1 MKQFTLKRMA
11 LCAMALLFAGGASAV
26 TTVKVYDFTRSSDT
40 NPSTTTG
47 SVDVTTDRTYKCI
60 YLSDGTNTF
69 DNQFAWGVRYDGTT
83 DAKSENKFKNAGLY
97 YTYDNRVLA
106 ILDLNKGDVITFN
119 VNAGSFKFRGTSIV
133 QGAKADDV
141 IASGKRYFVKSAG
154 NQVIY
159 SSAAN
164 SSISSI
170 VIESETEFIGDGDV
184 VATPGG
190 VEYSDYSINSTT
202 GLIDATLKNWSRQ
215 GSYLTT
221 WPTEGVIRTTFDIFP
236 AGSCAE
242 SSTAP
247 TETSGNP
254 TAGPYVVFKPKYN
267 GILQVFGDF
276 SGTTKFKGSED
287 SEPLQSYATSWQIM
301 TYAVTANKTYYLWN
315 TESSRRRICGY
326 RFTPEFGVSISDM
339 GNTTFGNY
347 TNSAFSIPSGLT
359 AYAAKYTSGDYVDL
373 TKVDYIN
380 KSQGVY
386 INGDKG
392 VYAFTVS
399 GTSDGTNFEG
409 NQLKMV
415 SAEYTVKSDGSNT
428 NYVYGSKGDNAGF
441 YKISTSGITLPAG
454 KAYLQ
459 IPVSSA
465 PSFLNIEFGGT
476 TGINKVQDSGL
487 KVQGSDTYYNLA
499 GQRVAQP
506 TKGLYI
512 VNGKKVIIK

>member
-11 LCAMALLFAGGASAV
+11 LCAMALLTISSANAA
-26 TTVKVYDFTRSSDT
+26 TVKVYDFTRSDNSLS
-40 NPSTTTG
+40 PSTTTE
-47 SVDVTTDRTYKCI
+47 SVTVSADRNYSCI

-69 DNQFAWGVRYDGTT
+69 DNKFAWGVKWDGTT
-83 DAKSENKFKNAGLY
+83 TETSNVLFRNAGLY
-97 YTYDNRVLA
+97 YTYAEKVLA
-106 ILDLNKGDVITFN
+106 VLNLAKGDVITFN
-119 VNAGSFKFRGTSIV
+119 FSAGSFKFRNSIV
-133 QGAKADDV
+133 QGAKADDE

-159 SSAAN
+159 SSAT

-170 VIESETEFIGDGDV
+170 VIESGTEFIGDGDV

-190 VEYSDYSINSTT
+190 AEYSDYNINSAT
-202 GLIDATLKNWSRQ
+202 GLIDATLKNWTRD
-215 GSYLTT
+215 GGYKTT